1 MKRIWMIPMLALALV
16 CAGCS
21 SEEETPAPNG
31 SGKLQLTSNISS
43 AVSEV
48 VARAAQSD
56 LPEALVPDADALTLT
71 IAGSYTDKG
80 KGAVNFNKTW
90 ATVADFK
97 TENPDFE
104 AGYYNTAESH
114 YQNSYKATLSYGD
127 PAVEGEG
134 KAAFAGA
141 SDDFVVYAGS
151 QPTKVNVSV
160 ALANSCFTFAVTEWM
175 LNYYDNL
182 KLTIHTADSDFS
194 FEPTTTDPSALIF
207 VKKGAVLSFSGS
219 AVKAQTGVEVT
230 FPKTELKDANGA
242 AVTTAAKTKY
252 TISVDHGQAGAGT
265 LSISFDDSFTE
276 VPEQTVELNPDEN

>member
-80 KGAVNFNKTW
+80 KDPVNFNKTW

-175 LNYYDNL
+175 FNYYTDL
-182 KLTIHTADSDFS
+182 QFTIHTAENSFT
-194 FEPTTTDPSALIF
+194 FEPTTPAASTLIF
-207 VKKGAVLSFSGS
+207 VKAGQSLRFSGS
-219 AVKAQTGVEVT
+219 AVKAQNGVAVT
-230 FPKTELKDANGA
+230 FPETTLGTT
-242 AVTTAAKTKY
+242 TTAAQHKY
-252 TISVDHGQAGAGT
+252 AIEVDHSTAGAGK
-265 LSISFDDSFTE
+265 LQISFNDTFTE
-276 VPEQTVELNPDEN
+276 VDEQVEELNPDEN